1 MSNRIQTRKEELSN
15 GISHILGVLFCLI
28 ATPFLVLIA
37 IKEHDLITVL
47 SVFIFGLGMLLVY
60 SFSSFYHLVQKEN
73 TKRLLNI
80 ADHISIYYLIAGTY
94 SPLMIV
100 YLSRETAFIFL
111 GIMWFMVLLGT
122 FFKVFFTHRFKFFS
136 VLLYLVMGWMIV
148 FVVKPLWGIMPLS
161 VFLWILAGG
170 ISYTLGVIFYVK
182 SDKKYFHTIWHFFV
196 LIGTVSHYIA
206 ILQSLQQL

>member
-182 SDKKYFHTIWHFFV
+182 SDKKYFHTIWHLFV